1 MFSFAF
7 IVYIC
12 AVLRLALS
20 LLPSCGEQTGGHRHP
35 GMVHRPHVRH
45 RSAHLDPANYLLHPA
60 E

>member
-7 IVYIC
+7 VVSIC
-12 AVLRLALS
+12 AVLSRALS
-20 LLPSCGEQTGGHRHP
+20 VPPSRGEQTGGHRHP

-45 RSAHLDPANYLLHPA
+45 RPAHLDPANYVLHPA